1 MRNEI
6 QKSSLG
12 DAVKFKFERE
22 GREEHYKLNILLL
35 NDSCKAAISN
45 HLYS

>member
-12 DAVKFKFERE
+12 DAVKIKFERE
-22 GREEHYKLNILLL
+22 GEHYKLNILLL

>member
-22 GREEHYKLNILLL
+22 GGTL
-35 NDSCKAAISN
+35 
-45 HLYS
+45 

>member
-1 MRNEI
+1 MNENMRNEI

-22 GREEHYKLNILLL
+22 RGTL
-35 NDSCKAAISN
+35 
-45 HLYS
+45 